1 MFKLISA
8 LAILFLMVVVGIP
21 AAYAEDVIT
30 IIPCS
35 SNHNNPRFFD
45 NPSYYVQKGQQIRW
59 YNADDVNHRI
69 VISTSA
75 AKAVLSDSGIIKSNG
90 SFPFKFNNIGITIFR
105 LLSIHGCKGMFLS
118 QAISL
123 L

>member
-35 SNHNNPRFFD
+35 SNHNNPRDFSIILHMLYKKV
-45 NPSYYVQKGQQIRW
+45 NKYV
-59 YNADDVNHRI
+59 
-69 VISTSA
+69 
-75 AKAVLSDSGIIKSNG
+75 
-90 SFPFKFNNIGITIFR
+90 GIT
-105 LLSIHGCKGMFLS
+105 LMT
-118 QAISL
+118 
-123 L
+123 